1 MAGLGDLRQEHA
13 IRVIN
18 FVVVVVGTLGR
29 WVVFD
34 GVDLFVHCTKCL
46 EVHWC
51 VCGEDH
57 KVVFDKLVRF
67 IIRFCIIIVNDE
79 K

>member
-18 FVVVVVGTLGR
+18 FIVVVVGTLGR

-51 VCGEDH
+51 VGGKYRE
-57 KVVFDKLVRF
+57 VVFDKFVGFVIGLGS
-67 IIRFCIIIVNDE
+67 IIVNDE